1 MKIICVILCFIAV
14 MLLIAMGAWYA
25 ECYYGN
31 KNLCAGKIT
40 FSQFKA
46 LYSIKPDNWELHDSY
61 VAYLTYNGNPIY
73 RFTER
78 NYLYFSV
85 ADTIRYQLWHNDL
98 EKQRKQSIK
107 NDEFKKVLDGM
118 QKDLEEYREN
128 LENN

>member
-1 MKIICVILCFIAV
+1 MKIICVILFCVAA
-14 MLLIAMGAWYA
+14 MLLIAICAWYS
-25 ECYYGN
+25 ESYYGN
-31 KNLCAGKIT
+31 KDLCAGKIT

-46 LYSIKPDNWELHDSY
+46 LYSIKPNNWELHDSY
-61 VAYLTYNGNPIY
+61 IIYLTYYDHPIH
-73 RFTER
+73 RFAER

-107 NDEFKKVLDGM
+107 NDEFKKALDGM
-118 QKDLEEYREN
+118 QKDLEEYREK